1 MQLALTWG
9 QTHQVVPLPSSLS
22 NVMVPPCASVSRL
35 TTARPNPCPFDFVVN
50 NGVNSFSFTSFGM
63 SVPESLTVITV
74 SLGHSKHERTDC
86 RHLLLVKNLEKVFQM
101 ELKPFSSR
109 PFNLTVSSSSLLRI
123 LNQSEIGRTSKVE
136 GG

>member
-1 MQLALTWG
+1 MGRAGQNGELALGVPVMQRFLLGGRRTKN
-9 QTHQVVPLPSSLS
+9 VVPLPSSLS

-86 RHLLLVKNLEKVFQM
+86 RHFLLV
-101 ELKPFSSR
+101 
-109 PFNLTVSSSSLLRI
+109 
-123 LNQSEIGRTSKVE
+123 
-136 GG
+136 